1 MNLLIT
7 GTSSGIG
14 KGCAK
19 YFLKNGHKVYGF
31 DRKESTIEHPDYK
44 HYCLDIRDKEMY
56 PELPPMQIVINNA
69 GVQNEDDIDINLKGT
84 IAVTEHY
91 AVQPEIRSVIMIGSA
106 SGHTG
111 SEFPEYA
118 ASKGGVLSYTKN
130 VATGKDGGHKSRIRR
145 PGPAGRPASE
155 RENGIPNPSDPCPG
169 QASHIRP
176 QEASGCRSHRR
187 GPVRQYA
194 T

>member
-1 MNLLIT
+1 ME
-7 GTSSGIG
+7 
-14 KGCAK
+14 KGVAK
-19 YFLKNGHKVYGF
+19 YFLKTDIKVYGF

-69 GVQNEDDIDINLKGT
+69 GVQNEDDIDINPKGT

-130 VATGKDGGHKSRIRR
+130 VAMRIAPYQATCNSLDFGGVMTELNK
-145 PGPAGRPASE
+145 PVME
-155 RENGIPNPSDPCPG
+155 DENCGM
-169 QASHIRP
+169 
-176 QEASGCRSHRR
+176 RSWI
-187 GPVRQYA
+187 
-194 T
+194 

>member
-1 MNLLIT
+1 MNVLIT

-69 GVQNEDDIDINLKGT
+69 GVQNEDDIDIK
-84 IAVTEHY
+84 VW
-91 AVQPEIRSVIMIGSA
+91 S
-106 SGHTG
+106 
-111 SEFPEYA
+111 
-118 ASKGGVLSYTKN
+118 
-130 VATGKDGGHKSRIRR
+130 
-145 PGPAGRPASE
+145 
-155 RENGIPNPSDPCPG
+155 
-169 QASHIRP
+169 
-176 QEASGCRSHRR
+176 
-187 GPVRQYA
+187 
-194 T
+194 

>member
-1 MNLLIT
+1 MNVLIT

-118 ASKGGVLSYTKN
+118 ASKGPFIYQKCCDENCSVSGDLQQY
-130 VATGKDGGHKSRIRR
+130 GFRR
-145 PGPAGRPASE
+145 
-155 RENGIPNPSDPCPG
+155 SDD
-169 QASHIRP
+169 R
-176 QEASGCRSHRR
+176 
-187 GPVRQYA
+187 VK
-194 T
+194 